1 MYAYV
6 FNKNTMRNM
15 NIKKYKNVRKPN
27 IDNRASKKGWDN
39 EG

>member
-1 MYAYV
+1 M
-6 FNKNTMRNM
+6 FLIRTQQEM